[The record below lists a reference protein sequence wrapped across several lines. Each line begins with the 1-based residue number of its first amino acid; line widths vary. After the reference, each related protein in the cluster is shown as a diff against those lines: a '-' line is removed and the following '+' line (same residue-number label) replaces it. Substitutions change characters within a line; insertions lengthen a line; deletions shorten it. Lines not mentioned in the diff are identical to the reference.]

1 MMLKSSERLRSWKYE
16 KDIDSII
23 AVRIYG
29 NAVFASD
36 YMAEMIQAA
45 TQGNY
50 EWGEAAEQARNEKID
65 SEGLDYGKISFDE
78 LYRLAR
84 QVYIEAGCSWIS
96 DEHQRMVATV
106 VMNRVESDLFPDTV
120 YGVLT
125 QRGQYAYRNLNPDE
139 RAVRNAL
146 VVLEGHRALPSGVVY
161 QSNFPQGS
169 GVYLSI
175 YDRHLGTTTYFC
187 WRVEENG

>member
-1 MMLKSSERLRSWKYE
+1 MKK
-16 KDIDSII
+16 II
-23 AVRIYG
+23 ATLLLCTFLATPVL
-29 NAVFASD
+29 ATTD
-36 YMAEMIQAA
+36 YMSEMIQAA

-50 EWGEAAEQARNEKID
+50 QWGEAAEQARNAKID
-65 SEGLDYGKISFDE
+65 SEGLGYTKISFDE

-84 QVYIEAGCSWIS
+84 QVYIEAGCAWIS

-106 VMNRVESDLFPDTV
+106 VLNRVESDLFPDTV

-125 QRGQYAYRNLNPDE
+125 QKGQYAYRDLNPDE

-146 VVLEGHRALPSGVVY
+146 AVLEGYRALPSGVLY
-161 QSNFPQGS
+161 QSNSIQGS

-175 YDRHLGTTTYFC
+175 YDRYLGTTTYFC
-187 WRVEENG
+187 WG

>member
-1 MMLKSSERLRSWKYE
+1 MRK
-16 KDIDSII
+16 II
-23 AVRIYG
+23 VSLTLILALLPFCRAAAAEP
-29 NAVFASD
+29 N
-36 YMAEMIQAA
+36 YMSEMIQAA

-50 EWGEAAEQARNEKID
+50 QWGEAAEQARNAKID
-65 SEGLDYGKISFDE
+65 DLGLGYAKISFDE

-96 DEHQRMVATV
+96 DEHQQMVATV
-106 VMNRVESDLFPDTV
+106 VMNRVESDAWPDTV
-120 YGVLT
+120 YEVLT

-139 RAVRNAL
+139 RAARNAL
-146 VVLEGHRALPSGVVY
+146 AVLEGRRALPAGVVY

-175 YDRHLGTTTYFC
+175 YDSYLGTTTYFC
-187 WRVEENG
+187 WG